1 VKRWLERLSIAIAAL
16 ALAVVLIS
24 LLSGYFTTRDQASV
38 SGITEVGLRF
48 ADQGDELLAPGSR
61 HPAYDSNPPTSG
73 PHVAAPI
80 RSDATRLSD
89 DQILG
94 ALAAG
99 NVILV
104 YGTPRPPAG
113 LAALAGSVAGPFSPA
128 LAATGMSVIL
138 AQRPGVQAVLG
149 LAWTRML
156 RVASPSDPLL
166 RQFVQQWLGHG
177 APRSSRRVPAS

>member
-1 VKRWLERLSIAIAAL
+1 VRLVWLERVAIAVAAL

-38 SGITEVGLRF
+38 SGTTEVGLKF
-48 ADQGDELLAPGSR
+48 ADQGDQLLAPGSR

-73 PHVAAPI
+73 PHAPVPV

-89 DQILG
+89 DQILA

-104 YGTPRPPAG
+104 YGTPRPPDG
-113 LAALAGSVAGPFSPA
+113 LAALAGSVAGPFSSA
-128 LAATGMSVIL
+128 LAATGMAVIL
-138 AQRPGVQAVLG
+138 ARRPGVGVVLG

-156 RVASPSDPLL
+156 RVASPTDPLL
-166 RQFVQQWLGHG
+166 RQFIQQWLGHG
-177 APRSSRRVPAS
+177 APRSRRVPAS